1 MKGKAFLEGRK
12 KKKCVVI
19 LLICAAVMLFLVIFF
34 RERPVIGP
42 GDPDAMRVF
51 LVYTNAE
58 VQGAQSEGG
67 NCLVHLEEGSYDTGR
82 ILEALSKG
90 RMRKSLYN
98 IALYGFNSPVFSEG
112 AIAYRISVYDGTD
125 SKIVYLGAVNRVFV
139 SGEKV
144 DYQIENPEEIVGL
157 LKEEIETD
165 FDFSGVFD
173 G

>member
-12 KKKCVVI
+12 KKKRVVI

-34 RERPVIGP
+34 REKPVIGP
-42 GDPDAMRVF
+42 GDPEAMRVS

-58 VQGAQSEGG
+58 ARGARSEGG
-67 NCLVHLEEGSYDTGR
+67 NRLAYLEEGSYDTDR

-125 SKIVYLGAVNRVFV
+125 SKTVYLGAINRVFV

-157 LKEEIETD
+157 LREEIETD